1 MAPEKFNAAEPVS
14 KADSKT
20 QAPKSPQKKKKKKNA
35 PDKPQPEW
43 MFPPDQENPVLN
55 PKPKSDAQ
63 VIKEQKE
70 RDDAIEFL
78 HYKSVSTPRKPAPPG
93 VLLTLVGGFLTSYG
107 FDSASR
113 LYTSQCAARKKLGAW
128 DHELGVKLPKGT
140 PSLERIF
147 KDWYKG
153 YEQTHQHETS
163 SSSDEEGDSDSRK
176 PAKDKKKRK
185 ANNITKGSAEQTSS
199 SGSSDTSSDDSESGL
214 EPSKDA
220 LAPALKGSK
229 KVAKGLGTSG
239 SSLSSSSE
247 SEAGNKKHTKSAFK
261 AETSSIKVA
270 TPPGSSSSSST
281 DSDADDEK
289 EIAGAKVHLPKFSV
303 NGLVNKLK
311 RKTNSSEQS
320 SSDSDSS
327 SSSSDEDVTPV
338 KKSKGVPIKNAVSNE
353 EPTFAI
359 KPVHASA
366 ATRVSLSAD
375 SSTSSSES
383 SSSDSSSSDESPA
396 KQPLPASSSDDS
408 SSNSSESEAAAPTKK
423 SKASKSNKLKFPWDS
438 SKSTDSSATL
448 EGTSSKKPSTSNTST
463 SSSDSAAKDE
473 PTPVKTEP
481 TATTKR
487 KRSLSPHAARA
498 AMPPTKVVKS
508 KDAPFQR
515 VPKDTM
521 IDPKLAS
528 NKYVSY
534 DYAEQAHRDLSVT
547 KGKGFTKE
555 KNKKK
560 RGSYRG
566 GMIDVDGRK
575 GIKFDD

>member
-1 MAPEKFNAAEPVS
+1 MAPKSVETAEPVIKS
-14 KADSKT
+14 DSKV
-20 QAPKSPQKKKKKKNA
+20 QIPKSTQKKKKKNA

-43 MFPPDQENPVLN
+43 MFPPEKENPVLN

-63 VIKEQKE
+63 MIKEQKE
-70 RDDAIEFL
+70 REDAIEFL
-78 HYKSVSTPRKPAPPG
+78 HYKSVSTPRKPTPPG
-93 VLLTLVGGFLTSYG
+93 LLLTLVGGFLTSFG

-128 DHELGVKLPKGT
+128 DHELGVKLPKGM

-153 YEQTHQHETS
+153 YEQTQQHES
-163 SSSDEEGDSDSRK
+163 SNCSDEEGDSASQK
-176 PAKDKKKRK
+176 PAKNKQKRK
-185 ANNITKGSAEQTSS
+185 ANNITKDSAEQTSS
-199 SGSSDTSSDDSESGL
+199 SGSSDTSSDDSEPGL
-214 EPSKDA
+214 EPSRDA

-229 KVAKGLGTSG
+229 KSAKGAGSSG
-239 SSLSSSSE
+239 SSSRSSSE
-247 SEAGNKKHTKSAFK
+247 GEARNQKHPKPASK
-261 AETSSIKVA
+261 AETKSINVA
-270 TPPGSSSSSST
+270 TSPGSSFSSST

-289 EIAGAKVHLPKFSV
+289 EISGAKVHLPKSSV

-311 RKTNSSEQS
+311 RKASSTEQS

-327 SSSSDEDVTPV
+327 SSSSDGDVPPT
-338 KKSKGVPIKNAVSNE
+338 KKSKGVAMKNTVSSEN
-353 EPTFAI
+353 PTFAI
-359 KPVHASA
+359 KPVNASP
-366 ATRVSLSAD
+366 ATKVSLSAD

-396 KQPLPASSSDDS
+396 KKPLPASSSDNTS
-408 SSNSSESEAAAPTKK
+408 SSSSESEAAAPKKK
-423 SKASKSNKLKFPWDS
+423 SKASKSDKLGLPSDS

-463 SSSDSAAKDE
+463 SSSDSAARDE

-481 TATTKR
+481 KVTTKR
-487 KRSLSPHAARA
+487 KRSLSPHATRA
-498 AMPPTKVVKS
+498 AMPPTKLTKS

-515 VPKDTM
+515 VPKNTM

-528 NKYVSY
+528 NKYISY

>member
-1 MAPEKFNAAEPVS
+1 MAPENIKAAEPVS
-14 KADSKT
+14 KSDSKI
-20 QAPKSPQKKKKKKNA
+20 QAPKSTQKKKKKKNA

-63 VIKEQKE
+63 VVKEQKE

-93 VLLTLVGGFLTSYG
+93 VLLTLVGSFLTSYG

-128 DHELGVKLPKGT
+128 DHELGVKLPKGM

-153 YEQTHQHETS
+153 YEQTQQHETS
-163 SSSDEEGDSDSRK
+163 SSSDEEGYSDSQK
-176 PAKDKKKRK
+176 QSKDKKKRK

-199 SGSSDTSSDDSESGL
+199 SGSSDTSSDDSESSLGH
-214 EPSKDA
+214 SKDA
-220 LAPALKGSK
+220 LAPAPKGSK
-229 KVAKGLGTSG
+229 KMTEGPGTSESS
-239 SSLSSSSE
+239 SSLSTE
-247 SEAGNKKHTKSAFK
+247 SEARNKKHTKPASK
-261 AETSSIKVA
+261 AETKSIKVT
-270 TPPGSSSSSST
+270 TPPGTSSSSSS

-289 EIAGAKVHLPKFSV
+289 EASGAKIHLQKSSV

-311 RKTNSSEQS
+311 RKADSSEQS

-327 SSSSDEDVTPV
+327 SSSSDEDVPPA
-338 KKSKGVPIKNAVSNE
+338 KKPKGIPMKNALSNA
-353 EPTFAI
+353 EPTLAT
-359 KPVHASA
+359 KPVNASA
-366 ATRVSLSAD
+366 ASKENLSTD
-375 SSTSSSES
+375 SSASSSES
-383 SSSDSSSSDESPA
+383 SSSDSSSSDESPD
-396 KQPLPASSSDDS
+396 KKPLPASSSDVS
-408 SSNSSESEAAAPTKK
+408 SSSSSESDAAAPMKK
-423 SKASKSNKLKFPWDS
+423 FKASRSDKLGLPSDS
-438 SKSTDSSATL
+438 SMSTDSSATL

-473 PTPVKTEP
+473 PMPVKTEP
-481 TATTKR
+481 KATAKR
-487 KRSLSPHAARA
+487 KRSLSPHATRA
-498 AMPPTKVVKS
+498 AMPPTKLTKS

-528 NKYVSY
+528 NNYVSY

-547 KGKGFTKE
+547 KGRGFTKE